1 MKKGMAKHIFVV
13 ALALCAPILPCS
25 LQAQSFLDYD
35 LHLNMESPL
44 PVQSRSAGLSRHY
57 ELTFGNQMLESTPE
71 VHLDID
77 ETIIST
83 VSEVSEKSIGVAPV
97 ITLNNCYQTNAIG
110 YKDSSDNSL
119 SISGDTG
126 RWQIYGEFEQKYFT
140 QIDSDKNYHARG
152 GFGDALRASTR
163 EGSESTLQLQDDMKT
178 SVSSS
183 YYLEAVYSF
192 KPNLKGRVAFKH
204 SSIDTFETEKTIQF
218 EGIVEPKPNVQIKAG
233 IDNEFGPENGA
244 EAKTPKDT
252 RVYTEF
258 ILKF

>member
-1 MKKGMAKHIFVV
+1 MAKRYFVLV
-13 ALALCAPILPCS
+13 LALCALVLPRS
-25 LQAQSFLDYD
+25 LQAQVYLDYD
-35 LHLNMESPL
+35 FRLKIESPAD
-44 PVQSRSAGLSRHY
+44 VEEKNSEFSRHY
-57 ELTFGNQMLESTPE
+57 ELTFGNPMLEPTSE
-71 VHLDID
+71 IHLDID
-77 ETIIST
+77 DTITST
-83 VSEVSEKSIGVAPV
+83 VSEKTGVEPV

-110 YKDSSDNSL
+110 YKNSSDNSL
-119 SISGDTG
+119 SISGDAG

-140 QIDSDKNYHARG
+140 QIDADKGYQARS
-152 GFGDALRASTR
+152 GFGEGFRGSIRGAS
-163 EGSESTLQLQDDMKT
+163 EGDLQSQDEMKT

-204 SSIDTFETEKTIQF
+204 SSIDTFETEKTIQV